1 MVLSIALL
9 GKYVHFPLSF
19 FFCMI
24 SSVCIVMES
33 TVINAV
39 IWEQKK
45 KKNAYKIFVIAA
57 KCMSMYGDYFF
68 WYLHLY

>member
-24 SSVCIVMES
+24 SSVCIVMEVQLLTQLS
-33 TVINAV
+33 RKTAIKLFCHCNTCRCME
-39 IWEQKK
+39 I
-45 KKNAYKIFVIAA
+45 IFLVFI
-57 KCMSMYGDYFF
+57 SVRPN
-68 WYLHLY
+68 